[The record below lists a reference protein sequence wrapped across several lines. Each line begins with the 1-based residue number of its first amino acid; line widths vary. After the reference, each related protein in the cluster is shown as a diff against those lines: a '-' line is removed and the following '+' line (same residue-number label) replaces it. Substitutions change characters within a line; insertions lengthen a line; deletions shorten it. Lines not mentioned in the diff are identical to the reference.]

1 MEHFSITQLQTYL
14 LCPQSYR
21 FAYVERREWEFQP
34 ASLLFGK
41 VIHSVIADLFRNHGE
56 ISKEDMIKMF
66 ESRWDNEVESSGNV
80 RFRSL
85 SQDELKE
92 RGGKLISLFHERFSD
107 LEAQEVELFF
117 EIPLLDLQTGSF
129 ADNVVQGRIDLI
141 SDGSIYEIKTSS
153 RRMSQEDADRSLQL
167 TFYAWAYQYLYG
179 KPAGS
184 LRIINLIKT
193 KKPRI
198 QVLETKREMEDFGRL
213 YRLMVGVISAIKK
226 EVFYPNPLY
235 AYGCDNCPFRSTC
248 RDEVNQDG

>member
-1 MEHFSITQLQTYL
+1 
-14 LCPQSYR
+14 
-21 FAYVERREWEFQP
+21 
-34 ASLLFGK
+34 
-41 VIHSVIADLFRNHGE
+41 
-56 ISKEDMIKMF
+56 MIKMF

-213 YRLMVGVISAIKK
+213 YRLMVGVTR
-226 EVFYPNPLY
+226 P
-235 AYGCDNCPFRSTC
+235 
-248 RDEVNQDG
+248 